1 MMLYLQAD
9 NHDFNDAIF
18 EVLDRCEANC
28 SSAIIDSL
36 ENLLTKAKDK
46 TNGWKEIDG
55 KNCFIPNIY
64 IVTGIQ
70 MYVKRVFDH
79 AHCTL
84 GTGT

>member
-1 MMLYLQAD
+1 MLYLQAD

-28 SSAIIDSL
+28 SSAMIDSL

-55 KNCFIPNIY
+55 
-64 IVTGIQ
+64 
-70 MYVKRVFDH
+70 
-79 AHCTL
+79 
-84 GTGT
+84 

>member
-1 MMLYLQAD
+1 MLYLQAD

-28 SSAIIDSL
+28 SSAMIDSL

-55 KNCFIPNIY
+55 KSCFIPNIY
-64 IVTGIQ
+64 IKSYQQSLNFFLLFSHIT
-70 MYVKRVFDH
+70 KF
-79 AHCTL
+79 
-84 GTGT
+84 